1 MIFQE
6 DVKLLELEEKGKKK
20 VEESCPSKEKVIR
33 KEKEEAKEADNPT
46 DTPAG
51 ALEEIVDT
59 RAKATV
65 TRVDTEDMEAIVA
78 TVIERYERAGAF
90 D

>member
-1 MIFQE
+1 M
-6 DVKLLELEEKGKKK
+6 
-20 VEESCPSKEKVIR
+20 
-33 KEKEEAKEADNPT
+33 ADNPT
-46 DTPAG
+46 DTLAG
-51 ALEEIVDT
+51 ALEEIVGT

-65 TRVDTEDMEAIVA
+65 TRVDTEDTEAIVA